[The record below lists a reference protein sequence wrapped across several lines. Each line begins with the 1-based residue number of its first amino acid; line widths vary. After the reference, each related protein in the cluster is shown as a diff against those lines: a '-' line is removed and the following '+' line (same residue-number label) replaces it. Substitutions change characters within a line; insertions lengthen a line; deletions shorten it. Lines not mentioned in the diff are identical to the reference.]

1 MKFAKSVDKLL
12 HNCYSCYRTDRTERS
27 GKMIQ
32 LDYRDPRPVY
42 EQIKEKI
49 KELVVAKVLKA
60 DDKIFSVREMSA
72 YLTINPNTI
81 LKAYKELEN
90 EGYIYSFKG
99 KGYFVA
105 DRKVVMETVDKA
117 PIYEKVEEGLKQLYY
132 LGESKEEAIE
142 IIEKIWENK

>member
-1 MKFAKSVDKLL
+1 
-12 HNCYSCYRTDRTERS
+12 
-27 GKMIQ
+27 MIQ

-49 KELVVAKVLKA
+49 KELVVAKILKA

-105 DRKVVMETVDKA
+105 DRKSVMETVDKA
-117 PIYEKVEEGLKQLYY
+117 PIYAKVEESLKELYY
-132 LGESKEEAIE
+132 LGESKETAME
-142 IIEKIWENK
+142 IIEKIWKGEK

>member
-1 MKFAKSVDKLL
+1 MQKLL
-12 HNCYSCYRTDRTERS
+12 TSPCKTVIVVIEQLEQKGDDIV
-27 GKMIQ
+27 IQ

-49 KELVVAKVLKA
+49 KELILAKVIKA
-60 DDKIFSVREMSA
+60 EDKIFSVREMSS

-90 EGYIYSFKG
+90 EGYIYSVKG

-105 DRKVVMETVDKA
+105 DRKSVAEVVDKS
-117 PIYEKVEEGLKQLYY
+117 PIYAKVEESLKELYY
-132 LGESKEEAIE
+132 LGETKEEAIE
-142 IIEKIWENK
+142 IINKIWGNQ

>member
-1 MKFAKSVDKLL
+1 MQKLL
-12 HNCYSCYRTDRTERS
+12 TTSCITVIVVIEQIEQKGS
-27 GKMIQ
+27 EKMIQ

-49 KELVVAKVLKA
+49 KELILAKALKA
-60 DDKIFSVREMSA
+60 EDRIFSVREMSA

-90 EGYIYSFKG
+90 EGYIYSVKG

-105 DRKVVMETVDKA
+105 DRKSVAEIVDKA
-117 PIYEKVEEGLKQLYY
+117 PIYAKVEESLKELYY
-132 LGESKEEAIE
+132 LGESKETAME
-142 IIEKIWENK
+142 IIEKIWKGEI

>member
-1 MKFAKSVDKLL
+1 MV
-12 HNCYSCYRTDRTERS
+12 
-27 GKMIQ
+27 IQ

-49 KELVVAKVLKA
+49 KELIVAKALKA
-60 DDKIFSVREMSA
+60 EDRIFSVREMSS

-105 DRKVVMETVDKA
+105 DRKSVMETVDKA
-117 PIYEKVEEGLKQLYY
+117 PIYEKVKEGLKQLYY
-132 LGESKEEAIE
+132 LGEQKEDVLTLLEE
-142 IIEKIWENK
+142 IWKGEK